1 MIAISYE
8 KLEILAEDLD
18 KERKELNKSIKNI
31 GSIMQMLPMFW
42 NSDVCSKY
50 ITDYSNKE
58 KDVKEMIRFLE
69 DVSDNMKAIS
79 KYCKNLK
86 DNQSLE

>member
-8 KLEILAEDLD
+8 KLEILAKDLD

-79 KYCKNLK
+79 KYCKDLK
-86 DNQSLE
+86 DNQSSQ